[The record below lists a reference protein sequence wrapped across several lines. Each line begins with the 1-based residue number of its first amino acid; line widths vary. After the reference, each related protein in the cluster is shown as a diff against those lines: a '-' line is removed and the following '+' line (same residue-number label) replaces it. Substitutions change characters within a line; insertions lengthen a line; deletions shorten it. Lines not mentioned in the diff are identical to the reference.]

1 LIPFAVV
8 VIILATMV
16 PVISRWRKRKL
27 LEQTSAQNLSFNREE
42 SSAQVKSDPKGPR
55 KAA

>member
-8 VIILATMV
+8 VVILATMV
-16 PVISRWRKRKL
+16 PVFGRWRKRKL
-27 LEQTSAQNLSFNREE
+27 LERTGAQNLSFNREE
-42 SSAQVKSDPKGPR
+42 SSAEGKSDPKGPR